1 MAPQVSPAQA
11 SLLPLPWAPSAGPQG
26 SSASLSRQLPSEN
39 TSHRDG
45 DSGRGAPSDAE
56 HFQLSVPLGT
66 FFKKL
71 PVIQPSQGQTCPP
84 PPPPS
89 TKGPLLCSRLLLKT
103 TSPSPQV
110 AQDVFLEM
118 SQVPAAG
125 PPLPLETR
133 ALVCPPSLR
142 PAWRLVRGPVRLTGA
157 STKPFPAASWAP
169 RGTI

>member
-1 MAPQVSPAQA
+1 MAPQVSPAQT

-26 SSASLSRQLPSEN
+26 SSASLSRQLPPEN
-39 TSHRDG
+39 TSNGDG
-45 DSGRGAPSDAE
+45 DLGRGAPSDVE
-56 HFQLSVPLGT
+56 HFQSSVPLGT

-110 AQDVFLEM
+110 AQDLFLEM
-118 SQVPAAG
+118 SQVPAAD
-125 PPLPLETR
+125 PPPPSETQ
-133 ALVCPPSLR
+133 ALVCR

-169 RGTI
+169 